1 MEATLFPRKE
11 VDTRQIG
18 PRADCLSVA
27 LLVIAGRKETE
38 LPVRPRRADAWKDAG
53 QSRDDQ
59 FAAKRAALIR
69 KAARAFS
76 ARGFY
81 NTSLDD
87 IAAEL
92 GVTKPALYYYVKNK
106 EEILY
111 ACHLI
116 ASELGAQAM
125 TFAESLPGSGLDRV
139 VSLARRYVELLTG
152 EFGASAVLTEFD
164 ALQPGNRKTIVAARD
179 RFDRRFRALIAK
191 GVEDGSIRQVD
202 PKLTVF
208 FFMGSVNWMTHWF
221 RPDGAYSGQ
230 EMADRF
236 ADYLRESIRAR
247 SART

>member
-1 MEATLFPRKE
+1 MDQWAMREEILAYKRERILEEAVKLFYE
-11 VDTRQIG
+11 
-18 PRADCLSVA
+18 
-27 LLVIAGRKETE
+27 
-38 LPVRPRRADAWKDAG
+38 
-53 QSRDDQ
+53 
-59 FAAKRAALIR
+59 
-69 KAARAFS
+69 
-76 ARGFY
+76 RGF
-81 NTSLDD
+81 TGTTLDD

-106 EEILY
+106 EEILF

-164 ALQPGNRKTIVAARD
+164 ALQPENKRTIVAARD

-191 GVEDGSIRQVD
+191 GVEDGSIRQLD

-221 RPDGAYSGQ
+221 RPDGFYNGQ
-230 EMADRF
+230 EIADRF

-247 SART
+247 SAPT

>member
-1 MEATLFPRKE
+1 MYRCEPR
-11 VDTRQIG
+11 T
-18 PRADCLSVA
+18 DCLSLP
-27 LLVIAGRKETE
+27 LLVIAGRRETTV
-38 LPVRPRRADAWKDAG
+38 PARPRKADAWKDAG
-53 QSRDDQ
+53 QSRDEQ

-111 ACHLI
+111 ACHQI
-116 ASELGAQAM
+116 SNELGAQAM
-125 TFAESLPGSGLDRV
+125 AYAESVAGNGLDRV
-139 VSLARRYVELLTG
+139 VALARRYVELLTG
-152 EFGASAVLTEFD
+152 EFGASAVLMEFD
-164 ALQPGNRKTIVAARD
+164 ALQPENRKTIVAGRN

-191 GVEDGSIRQVD
+191 GVEDGSIRKVD

-208 FFMGSVNWMTHWF
+208 FYMGSVNWMTRWF
-221 RPDGAYSGQ
+221 RPDGAFSGQ

-236 ADYLRESIRAR
+236 ADYLRESIRAH
-247 SART
+247 SNQT

>member
-1 MEATLFPRKE
+1 MHRIKPRL
-11 VDTRQIG
+11 
-18 PRADCLSVA
+18 DCLSPSPLVVA
-27 LLVIAGRKETE
+27 GPEETT
-38 LPVRPRRADAWKDAG
+38 LPARSRRADAWKDAG
-53 QSRDDQ
+53 QSRDEQ

-111 ACHLI
+111 ACHQI
-116 ASELGAQAM
+116 ANELGAQAM
-125 TFAESLPGSGLDRV
+125 TFAESLAGTGLDRV
-139 VSLARRYVELLTG
+139 VALARRYVELLTG

-164 ALQPGNRKTIVAARD
+164 ALQPENKKTIVAGRN
-179 RFDRRFRALIAK
+179 RFDRRFRALITS
-191 GVEDGSIRQVD
+191 GVEDGSVRKVD

-208 FFMGSVNWMTHWF
+208 FFMGSVNWMTRWF
-221 RPDGAYSGQ
+221 RPEGAYSGQ

-236 ADYLRESIRAR
+236 ADYLQESIRAR
-247 SART
+247 GADLKR

>member
-1 MEATLFPRKE
+1 MYRCEPR
-11 VDTRQIG
+11 T
-18 PRADCLSVA
+18 DCLSLP
-27 LLVIAGRKETE
+27 LLVIAGRRETTV
-38 LPVRPRRADAWKDAG
+38 PARPRKADAWKDAG
-53 QSRDDQ
+53 QSRDEQ

-111 ACHLI
+111 ACHQI
-116 ASELGAQAM
+116 SNELGAQAM
-125 TFAESLPGSGLDRV
+125 AYAESVAGNGLDRV
-139 VSLARRYVELLTG
+139 VALARRYVELLTG
-152 EFGASAVLTEFD
+152 EFGASAVLMEFD
-164 ALQPGNRKTIVAARD
+164 ALQPENRKTIVAGRN

-191 GVEDGSIRQVD
+191 GVEDGSIRKVD

-208 FFMGSVNWMTHWF
+208 FYMGSVNWMTRWF
-221 RPDGAYSGQ
+221 RPDGAFSGQ

-236 ADYLRESIRAR
+236 ADYLRESIRAH
-247 SART
+247 ANQT

>member
-1 MEATLFPRKE
+1 MHWIERRT
-11 VDTRQIG
+11 
-18 PRADCLSVA
+18 DCLSLP
-27 LLVIAGRKETE
+27 LLVIAERRETT

-116 ASELGAQAM
+116 SNELGTQAM

-139 VSLARRYVELLTG
+139 VALARRYVELLTG
-152 EFGASAVLTEFD
+152 EFGASAVLMEFD
-164 ALQPGNRKTIVAARD
+164 ALQPENKKTIVAGRN
-179 RFDRRFRALIAK
+179 RFDRRFRALVAK
-191 GVEDGSIRQVD
+191 GIEDGSIRKVD

-208 FFMGSVNWMTHWF
+208 FFMGSVNWMTRWF
-221 RPDGAYSGQ
+221 RPDGAFSGQ

-236 ADYLRESIRAR
+236 ADYLRESIKAA
-247 SART
+247 SNQT

>member
-1 MEATLFPRKE
+1 MHRIEA
-11 VDTRQIG
+11 
-18 PRADCLSVA
+18 RADCLSLPV
-27 LLVIAGRKETE
+27 LVIAGRRETT
-38 LPVRPRRADAWKDAG
+38 LPARPRKADAWKDAG

-116 ASELGAQAM
+116 SNELGTQAM
-125 TFAESLPGSGLDRV
+125 T
-139 VSLARRYVELLTG
+139 
-152 EFGASAVLTEFD
+152 FD
-164 ALQPGNRKTIVAARD
+164 ALQPENKKTIVAGRN
-179 RFDRRFRALIAK
+179 RFDRRFRGLIAK
-191 GVEDGSIRQVD
+191 GVEDGSIRKVD

-208 FFMGSVNWMTHWF
+208 FFMGSVNWMTRWF
-221 RPDGAYSGQ
+221 RPDGTFNGQ
-230 EMADRF
+230 EVADRF
-236 ADYLRESIRAR
+236 ADYLRESIKAR
-247 SART
+247 SNQT

>member
-1 MEATLFPRKE
+1 MHWIEPR
-11 VDTRQIG
+11 T
-18 PRADCLSVA
+18 DCLS
-27 LLVIAGRKETE
+27 LLPLVIAGRRETT
-38 LPVRPRRADAWKDAG
+38 LPARPRRADAWKDAG

-111 ACHLI
+111 ACHQI
-116 ASELGAQAM
+116 SNELGAQAM
-125 TFAESLPGSGLDRV
+125 TFAESLPGCGLDRV
-139 VSLARRYVELLTG
+139 VALARRYVELLTG
-152 EFGASAVLTEFD
+152 EFGASAVLMEFD
-164 ALQPGNRKTIVAARD
+164 ALQPESKKTIVAGRK
-179 RFDRRFRALIAK
+179 RFDRRSLVAK
-191 GVEDGSIRQVD
+191 GVEDGSIRKVD

-208 FFMGSVNWMTHWF
+208 FFMGSVNWMTRWF
-221 RPDGAYSGQ
+221 RPDGAFSGQ

-236 ADYLRESIRAR
+236 ADYLRESIKAR
-247 SART
+247 SDRT

>member
-1 MEATLFPRKE
+1 MHRVEA
-11 VDTRQIG
+11 
-18 PRADCLSVA
+18 RAGCLSLPVQ
-27 LLVIAGRKETE
+27 VIAGRRETT
-38 LPVRPRRADAWKDAG
+38 LPARPRKADAWKDAG

-116 ASELGAQAM
+116 SNELGIQAM
-125 TFAESLPGSGLDRV
+125 TFAERLPGSGLDRV
-139 VSLARRYVELLTG
+139 VALARRYVELLTG
-152 EFGASAVLTEFD
+152 EFGASAVLMEFD
-164 ALQPGNRKTIVAARD
+164 ALQPEKKKTIVAGRS

-191 GVEDGSIRQVD
+191 GVEDGSIRKVD

-208 FFMGSVNWMTHWF
+208 FFMGSVNWMTRWF
-221 RPDGAYSGQ
+221 RPDGAFSGQ
-230 EMADRF
+230 EIADRF
-236 ADYLRESIRAR
+236 ADYLQESIKAY
-247 SART
+247 SNQI

>member
-1 MEATLFPRKE
+1 MYRCEPR
-11 VDTRQIG
+11 T
-18 PRADCLSVA
+18 DCLSLP
-27 LLVIAGRKETE
+27 LLVIAGRRETTV
-38 LPVRPRRADAWKDAG
+38 PARPRKADAWKDAG
-53 QSRDDQ
+53 QSRDEQ

-111 ACHLI
+111 ACHQI
-116 ASELGAQAM
+116 SNELGAQAM
-125 TFAESLPGSGLDRV
+125 AYAESVPGNGLDRV
-139 VSLARRYVELLTG
+139 VALARRYVELLTG
-152 EFGASAVLTEFD
+152 EFGASAVLMEFD
-164 ALQPGNRKTIVAARD
+164 ALQPENRKTIVAGRN

-191 GVEDGSIRQVD
+191 GVEDGSIRKVD

-208 FFMGSVNWMTHWF
+208 FYMGSVNWMTRWF
-221 RPDGAYSGQ
+221 RPDGAFSGQ

-236 ADYLRESIRAR
+236 ADYLRESIRAH
-247 SART
+247 SNQT

>member
-1 MEATLFPRKE
+1 MHWIE
-11 VDTRQIG
+11 
-18 PRADCLSVA
+18 PRADCLSLP
-27 LLVIAGRKETE
+27 LLLIAGRRETT
-38 LPVRPRRADAWKDAG
+38 LPARPRRADAWKDAG

-111 ACHLI
+111 ACHQI
-116 ASELGAQAM
+116 SNELGAQAM
-125 TFAESLPGSGLDRV
+125 TFAESLPGCGLDRV
-139 VSLARRYVELLTG
+139 VALARRYVELLTG
-152 EFGASAVLTEFD
+152 EFGASAVLMEFD
-164 ALQPGNRKTIVAARD
+164 ALQPESKKTIVAGRK
-179 RFDRRFRALIAK
+179 RFDRRFRALVAK
-191 GVEDGSIRQVD
+191 GVEDGSIRKVD

-208 FFMGSVNWMTHWF
+208 FFMGSVNWMTRWF
-221 RPDGAYSGQ
+221 RPDGAFSGQ

-236 ADYLRESIRAR
+236 ADYLQESIKAR
-247 SART
+247 SNQT